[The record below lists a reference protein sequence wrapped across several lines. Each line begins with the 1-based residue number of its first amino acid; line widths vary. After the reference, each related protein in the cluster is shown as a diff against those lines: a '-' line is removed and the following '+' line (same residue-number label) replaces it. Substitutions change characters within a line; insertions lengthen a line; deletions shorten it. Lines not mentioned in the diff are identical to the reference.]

1 MAQLRSVA
9 ATPPAFE
16 RQKTPRPFSERFP
29 IIDQALF
36 HVRIL
41 SPLPP
46 ATGHMIPFFSIESYI
61 PHSSRSATALPPVT
75 QRQMSRAESGNPDAI
90 SVSRFSDT
98 HTKKTKKKTRAQSKQ
113 NGAKNE
119 IERETNKKTI
129 SESNPKGHPSRGA
142 RTEMFH
148 DGPRRSNADIK
159 HPIEK
164 GHRQRDE
171 QILDVERKAPV
182 PANEKARTD
191 RSTLRY
197 TLLQYLGAVQ

>member
-98 HTKKTKKKTRAQSKQ
+98 HTKK
-113 NGAKNE
+113 
-119 IERETNKKTI
+119 NKKEN
-129 SESNPKGHPSRGA
+129 ESSIETKRG
-142 RTEMFH
+142 E
-148 DGPRRSNADIK
+148 
-159 HPIEK
+159 
-164 GHRQRDE
+164 
-171 QILDVERKAPV
+171 ERNRKR
-182 PANEKARTD
+182 NKQKND
-191 RSTLRY
+191 
-197 TLLQYLGAVQ
+197 LGK